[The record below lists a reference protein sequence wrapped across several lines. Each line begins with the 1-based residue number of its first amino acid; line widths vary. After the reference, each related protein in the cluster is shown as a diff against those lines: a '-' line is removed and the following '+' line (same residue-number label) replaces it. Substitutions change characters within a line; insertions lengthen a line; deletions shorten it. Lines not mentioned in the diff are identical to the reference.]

1 MPPKKKKAKTTK
13 QKQKQSQT
21 VNVTINNP
29 VRRRRRQAVS
39 RYGASGGSVS
49 GTPAT
54 VIQATPTSSTIE
66 GLQFR
71 LDAQSKALDAQ
82 KDAMKEFRNRTN
94 ETYESNNQTR
104 QIAENPFGAP
114 PNQNNIPF
122 GFFNRG
128 SYEGSIK
135 DMDEGNIFTASLSSL
150 SEEKTNKADLGTDQ
164 LDDLGIPPPPPKL
177 KRQTSEDTKITKK
190 IDEEFK
196 GQSKPKETKELSEHD
211 KRKDIVLKANTS
223 REKYKSKIKEQEDE
237 IKTLKTKPV
246 MKTVSTGDNKGG
258 LFETPNFIRGAV
270 PITSTDTY
278 LQRTNEFERKFRLSG
293 FDDLPSFYEKRG
305 VDTRNSTTLNIRPN
319 YTQREE
325 ERLSQPVIGNQDTTE
340 MTFE

>member
-82 KDAMKEFRNRTN
+82 KDAMKDFRNRTN

-122 GFFNRG
+122 GFFNTG
-128 SYEGSIK
+128 SQEGSVK
-135 DMDEGNIFTASLSSL
+135 DMDEGEENIFTPTLSSL

-164 LDDLGIPPPPPKL
+164 LDPLDMPPPPPKL
-177 KRQTSEDTKITKK
+177 KRQTSEDSKITKK

-196 GQSKPKETKELSEHD
+196 GQSKPKETKELSEKD
-211 KRKDIVLKANTS
+211 KRNEIVLKANTS

-237 IKTLKTKPV
+237 IKKLKTKPV
-246 MKTVSTGDNKGG
+246 MKSTSAGGGMGG
-258 LFETPNFIRGAV
+258 LFETQKTRGAV

-278 LQRTNEFERKFRLSG
+278 LQRTNEFERKFKASG
-293 FDDLPSFYEKRG
+293 AEDLPSFYQQRG
-305 VDTRNSTTLNIRPN
+305 LGTGNSRTIDIRPN
-319 YTQREE
+319 YTQRES
-325 ERLSQPVIGNQDTTE
+325 ERLGNQDTTE

>member
-21 VNVTINNP
+21 VNVTINNT

-54 VIQATPTSSTIE
+54 VIQATPTSSTID

-71 LDAQSKALDAQ
+71 LDAQSKALEAQ
-82 KDAMKEFRNRTN
+82 RDAMKDFRNRTN

-122 GFFNRG
+122 GFFNR

-135 DMDEGNIFTASLSSL
+135 DMDDGESYFAQAID
-150 SEEKTNKADLGTDQ
+150 KTNKADLGSDQ
-164 LDDLGIPPPPPKL
+164 LDPLDMPKL
-177 KRQTSEDTKITKK
+177 KRQTSEDARITKQ
-190 IDEEFK
+190 IDKEYK
-196 GQSKPKETKELSEHD
+196 GQSKKIEEPKKIQKE
-211 KRKDIVLKANTS
+211 
-223 REKYKSKIKEQEDE
+223 
-237 IKTLKTKPV
+237 TKPV
-246 MKTVSTGDNKGG
+246 MISTSVGGDKGG
-258 LFETPNFIRGAV
+258 LFETQKTRGAV

-278 LQRTNEFERKFRLSG
+278 LQRTNEFERKFKASG
-293 FDDLPSFYEKRG
+293 AQDLPSFYEKRG
-305 VDTRNSTTLNIRPN
+305 LDTKNSRTIDIRPN
-319 YTQREE
+319 YTEREE
-325 ERLSQPVIGNQDTTE
+325 ARLGNQDSTE